1 MFRKIIVAVDTST
14 TSTYALDEAVT
25 LAEAT
30 HATLMLIHVLTRFT
44 DGYPDLVV
52 PAQSRMA
59 AGMNQMEAIGI
70 YTERWQE
77 FEQQGLEMLKQIT
90 ETLTARGIATEF
102 TQSFG
107 DPGRA
112 ICELA
117 ATWEA
122 DLIAMGRRGYKGLK
136 EMFMGSVS
144 NYVVHHAPCSVLTV
158 YKPNANPEDE
168 AEDKAEDS
176 GVEASE

>member
-1 MFRKIIVAVDTST
+1 MFQKIIIAIDTT
-14 TSTYALDEAVT
+14 ATSTYALDEAVS
-25 LAEAT
+25 LAEAS
-30 HATLMLIHVLTRFT
+30 HATLMLVHVLTRFT

-52 PAQSRMA
+52 PAQGRMM

-112 ICELA
+112 ICNLA
-117 ATWEA
+117 SSWEA
-122 DLIAMGRRGYKGLK
+122 DLIVMGRRGYKGLK

-158 YKPNANPEDE
+158 YKPDGHADDLEPDE
-168 AEDKAEDS
+168 AVS
-176 GVEASE
+176 